1 MPFVDVEQFLIVEGD
16 RLVSSWLLQFAP
28 GQEWT
33 KTAGRSWSYCHSLAW
48 TAWGRMKVVAE
59 SMKIRYGKQV

>member
-16 RLVSSWLLQFAP
+16 RLVSSWLLQFVP

-33 KTAGRSWSYCHSLAW
+33 
-48 TAWGRMKVVAE
+48 
-59 SMKIRYGKQV
+59 